1 MELLIDY
8 TEFRRSQEVETIQQD
23 LGPDSRPKAKKAHEV
38 EGKMKNSSKTDRCIV
53 NRPEWEKHTL
63 GKALSE
69 VWQDLQAEPKWKYE
83 QLAPVQL
90 LERSE
95 LRILTDSSELVRATW
110 FWSRRPRLLSV
121 ASTILWITVA
131 LGLPFWLR
139 IPSIGVPLIILA
151 AVVINT
157 DLVRSLRWRH
167 QYESSIDRLIRTIA
181 AHDSGGP
188 SRSNP

>member
-1 MELLIDY
+1 MKKSRKID
-8 TEFRRSQEVETIQQD
+8 RS
-23 LGPDSRPKAKKAHEV
+23 
-38 EGKMKNSSKTDRCIV
+38 IV
-53 NRPEWEKHTL
+53 NRSQLEKHGL
-63 GKALSE
+63 GQALSE
-69 VWQDLQAEPKWKYE
+69 VWHDLRADPKWKYE
-83 QLAPVQL
+83 QLTPIQL

-95 LRILTDSSELVRATW
+95 LRIRLPDSGELVRATW

-121 ASTILWITVA
+121 ASSILWITVA

-151 AVVINT
+151 AAVINT

-188 SRSNP
+188 SRSDP

>member
-1 MELLIDY
+1 MKKSRKID
-8 TEFRRSQEVETIQQD
+8 RS
-23 LGPDSRPKAKKAHEV
+23 
-38 EGKMKNSSKTDRCIV
+38 IV
-53 NRPEWEKHTL
+53 NRSQLEKH
-63 GKALSE
+63 GFGQALRE
-69 VWQDLQAEPKWKYE
+69 VWHDLRADPKWKYE
-83 QLAPVQL
+83 QLTPIQL
-90 LERSE
+90 LDKSE
-95 LRILTDSSELVRATW
+95 LRIRLPDSGELVRATW

-121 ASTILWITVA
+121 ASSLLWITVA

-139 IPSIGVPLIILA
+139 IPAIGVPLTILA
-151 AVVINT
+151 AVVINA

>member
-1 MELLIDY
+1 MPLIKCKECDAEISELA
-8 TEFRRSQEVETIQQD
+8 E
-23 LGPDSRPKAKKAHEV
+23 SRP
-38 EGKMKNSSKTDRCIV
+38 RCG
-53 NRPEWEKHTL
+53 L

-69 VWQDLQAEPKWKYE
+69 VWRDLRADPKWKYE
-83 QLAPVQL
+83 QLTPIQL
-90 LERSE
+90 LEKSE
-95 LRILTDSSELVRATW
+95 LRIRLPDSDELVRATW

-121 ASTILWITVA
+121 ASSILWITVA
-131 LGLPFWLR
+131 LGLPFWLFR
-139 IPSIGVPLIILA
+139 IPSIGVPLIIVT

-157 DLVRSLRWRH
+157 DLVRSLRWRR

>member
-1 MELLIDY
+1 MKKSRKID
-8 TEFRRSQEVETIQQD
+8 RS
-23 LGPDSRPKAKKAHEV
+23 
-38 EGKMKNSSKTDRCIV
+38 IV
-53 NRPEWEKHTL
+53 NRSQLEKHGL
-63 GKALSE
+63 GQALSE
-69 VWQDLQAEPKWKYE
+69 VWHDLRADPKWKYE
-83 QLAPVQL
+83 QLTPIQL

-95 LRILTDSSELVRATW
+95 LRIRLPDSGELVRATW

-121 ASTILWITVA
+121 ASSILWITVA

-151 AVVINT
+151 AAVINT

>member
-1 MELLIDY
+1 MPLIKCK
-8 TEFRRSQEVETIQQD
+8 E
-23 LGPDSRPKAKKAHEV
+23 
-38 EGKMKNSSKTDRCIV
+38 SSAEISEPAESCPRCG
-53 NRPEWEKHTL
+53 L

-69 VWQDLQAEPKWKYE
+69 VWRDLRADPKWKYE
-83 QLAPVQL
+83 QLTPIQL
-90 LERSE
+90 LEKSD
-95 LRILTDSSELVRATW
+95 LRIHLPDSSELVRATW

-121 ASTILWITVA
+121 ASCILWITVA
-131 LGLPFWLR
+131 LGLPFWLFR
-139 IPSIGVPLIILA
+139 IPSIGMPLIIVT

-157 DLVRSLRWRH
+157 DLVRSLRWRR

>member
-1 MELLIDY
+1 MPLIKCK
-8 TEFRRSQEVETIQQD
+8 E
-23 LGPDSRPKAKKAHEV
+23 
-38 EGKMKNSSKTDRCIV
+38 SSAEISEPAESCPRCG
-53 NRPEWEKHTL
+53 L

-69 VWQDLQAEPKWKYE
+69 VWRDLRADPKWKYE
-83 QLAPVQL
+83 QLTPIQL
-90 LERSE
+90 LEKSE
-95 LRILTDSSELVRATW
+95 LRIRLPDSDELVRATW

-121 ASTILWITVA
+121 ASSILWITVT

-139 IPSIGVPLIILA
+139 IPSIGVPLTILA

>member
-1 MELLIDY
+1 MKKSRKID
-8 TEFRRSQEVETIQQD
+8 RS
-23 LGPDSRPKAKKAHEV
+23 
-38 EGKMKNSSKTDRCIV
+38 IV
-53 NRPEWEKHTL
+53 NRFQLEKHGL

-69 VWQDLQAEPKWKYE
+69 VWHDLRADPKWKYE
-83 QLAPVQL
+83 ELTPIQL
-90 LERSE
+90 LEKSE
-95 LRILTDSSELVRATW
+95 LHIRLAGSGELVRATF

-121 ASTILWITVA
+121 ASSILWITVT

-139 IPSIGVPLIILA
+139 IPSIGVPLTILA